1 MPMEMSYDVTLMGPD
16 VLSSSIVY
24 RYVRLVF
31 LRSKKLIQLC
41 CELVSHDQ
49 TQPQC
54 LWDGSGGLSMVDL
67 FCLPLEFW

>member
-41 CELVSHDQ
+41 CELVSHGQ
-49 TQPQC
+49 THPQC
-54 LWDGSGGLSMVDL
+54 LWDGSGVLSIVDL
-67 FCLPLEFW
+67 FCLPLECW

>member
-41 CELVSHDQ
+41 CELVSHGQ

-67 FCLPLEFW
+67 FCLPSEFW